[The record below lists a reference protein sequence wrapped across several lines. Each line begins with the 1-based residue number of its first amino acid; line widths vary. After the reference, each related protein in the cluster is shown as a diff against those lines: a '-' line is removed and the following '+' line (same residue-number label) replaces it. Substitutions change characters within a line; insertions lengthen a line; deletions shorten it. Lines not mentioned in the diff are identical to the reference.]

1 MFCENTNVLQTVW
14 PLEAAGKLQTEP
26 SDDAFKGSATLNAA
40 PSPLEAAGQ
49 PQSGPCDAFKG
60 FAMLNTAAGSRAV
73 EALFT
78 ADAGECTRYRKGST
92 NSRLR

>member
-14 PLEAAGKLQTEP
+14 PLEAAGKLQTET

-40 PSPLEAAGQ
+40 QSPLEAAGQ

-60 FAMLNTAAGSRAV
+60 FATLNAATSSGQWRPCLLQMQGSARGTERETQIV
-73 EALFT
+73 V
-78 ADAGECTRYRKGST
+78 
-92 NSRLR
+92 